1 MTRTIVGAL
10 TVALLAPASL
20 TAQSV
25 RFKIDAIGMTY
36 QEAREGRDGIGAG
49 LGGGVEWRIKRFRFD
64 IRALGVRV
72 DPDSA
77 GIPDF
82 DVAQVDVRIGYLLTP
97 FLALELGGGHRY
109 VSPDFAAQEVG
120 MFRLGVA
127 SENVLTR
134 LASVWVRGA
143 YLVNPQ
149 FSGGGSADLAFE
161 FGLGVGVGTRNGRFR
176 FHAEYEFQRIDRT
189 VNTVDVPIQTSLA
202 RTGIAIGF

>member
-1 MTRTIVGAL
+1 MTRGVLGVLAF
-10 TVALLAPASL
+10 AMLAPVYLS
-20 TAQSV
+20 AQTV
-25 RFKIDAIGMTY
+25 RFKLDAIGMTY

-49 LGGGVEWRIKRFRFD
+49 VGGGIEWRFKRFRFD
-64 IRALGVRV
+64 VRAFGVNV

-82 DVAQVDVRIGYLLTP
+82 DLAQVDVRIGYLLTP

-109 VSPDFAAQEVG
+109 VQPDFATQEVG
-120 MFRLGVA
+120 VFRVGVS

-149 FSGGGSADLAFE
+149 FSGGGSAELAFE
-161 FGLGVGVGTRNGRFR
+161 FGLGVGVGTANGRFR

-189 VNTVDVPIQTSLA
+189 VNAVDVPIQTSLA
-202 RTGIAIGF
+202 RTGIALGF

>member
-1 MTRTIVGAL
+1 MRLILLGLAL
-10 TVALLAPASL
+10 ATLMPAVLS
-20 TAQSV
+20 AQSV
-25 RFKIDAIGMTY
+25 RFKLDAIGMTY

-49 LGGGVEWRIKRFRFD
+49 AGGGVEWRYKRFVFD
-64 IRALGVRV
+64 VRAFGVRV
-72 DPDSA
+72 DPDSV
-77 GIPDF
+77 GIPNF
-82 DVAQVDVRIGYLLTP
+82 NLAQVDVRIGYLLTP
-97 FLALELGGGHRY
+97 FLAAEVGGGHRY
-109 VSPDFAAQEVG
+109 VDPDFAAQELG
-120 MFRLGVA
+120 TFRIGVS

-161 FGLGVGVGTRNGRFR
+161 FGLGVGVGTANGRFR

-189 VNTVDVPIQTSLA
+189 VNTVDSPIQTSLA